1 MVGGFMLG
9 FISMIDLSDLSE
21 TFPVFITLLTMVLT
35 YSIAEGMALGMLAFV
50 FVKLLSGQYRS
61 ISLPLYILAVLFI
74 LRYAFA

>member
-1 MVGGFMLG
+1 MLG
-9 FISMIDLSDLSE
+9 SISMIDLSDLSE

-61 ISLPLYILAVLFI
+61 ISLPLYILTVLFI

>member
-1 MVGGFMLG
+1 
-9 FISMIDLSDLSE
+9 
-21 TFPVFITLLTMVLT
+21 MVLT